1 MKSARMDLNSPGERR
16 NPRHCGRGIAART
29 SEPSSLPLSTVRRGL
44 GVLLFA
50 VLFVTFDTRNHLF
63 VAVGQ
68 TSSDARPASSD
79 GSLLREIITSGR
91 LTDLRWPDFS
101 DYRGHLQSLYEPTSF
116 GLLWSHQGRPTPQVL
131 AIIEVLQKADRNGLD
146 PEDYDGSRWKER
158 LARESQAGNDARFDV
173 ALSVCLMRYISDLH
187 IGKVNP
193 RHFEFGLSV
202 ESKKYDLPR
211 FIRDR
216 MVTGQNIEATLAEVE
231 PSFPGYK
238 RTLEALRN
246 YLDISHQD
254 DSEKLPVPPKTL
266 EPGDR
271 YAGLVRLTQLL
282 RLLGDL
288 PKDTP
293 VQSDVLYDGA
303 LVGGVKRFQQRHGLP
318 PDGRLGEQTLKQLN
332 TPLSFRVRQ
341 LQLTLERWRWL
352 PEEFPQPPLVV
363 NIPEFRLRTYD
374 DVGRR
379 VLAMNVIVGKAIRH
393 ETPVFEKDMRFVVF
407 RPYWNVPPSIQRSEL
422 VPAIQ
427 RDRNYVASQ
436 NYEIVTQDGQVVTV
450 GAVSDEVLEKLRA
463 GKLAIR
469 QKPGPNNALGLI
481 KFMFPNEYHVY
492 LHSTPSQQL
501 FARSRRDFS
510 HGCIRVEMPAELAAW
525 VLRDNPEWNLERIRA
540 AMQGGKD
547 NFQVNLTKP
556 IPVLILY
563 GTAVVDEE
571 GTVHFFDDLYGHDAA
586 LEKVLAKGYPYP
598 G

>member
-1 MKSARMDLNSPGERR
+1 MKSARMDLNPGERR

-29 SEPSSLPLSTVRRGL
+29 LEPSSLPLSTVRRVL

-50 VLFVTFDTRNHLF
+50 VLFVTFGTRNHLF

-91 LTDLRWPDFS
+91 LTELRWPDFS

-116 GLLWSHQGRPTPQVL
+116 GLLWSHQGRPTPQAL
-131 AIIEVLQKADRNGLD
+131 AIVEVLQQADRNGLD
-146 PEDYDGSRWKER
+146 PEDYDGSRWKDR
-158 LARESQAGNDARFDV
+158 LTRESQAGNDARFDV

-216 MVTGQNIEATLAEVE
+216 VVTGQNIEATLAGVE
-231 PSFPGYK
+231 PAFAGYK
-238 RTLEALRN
+238 RTLAALRH

-254 DSEKLPVPPKTL
+254 DSEQLPVPPKTL

-293 VQSDVLYDGA
+293 VPSDVLYDGA
-303 LVGGVKRFQQRHGLP
+303 LVEGVKSFQQRHGLP

-427 RDRNYVASQ
+427 RDRNYVGSQ
-436 NYEIVTQDGQVVTV
+436 NYEIVTQDGQVVTA
-450 GAVSDEVLEKLRA
+450 GAVSDDVLEKLRA

-525 VLRDNPEWNLERIRA
+525 VLRDKPEWNLERIRA

-547 NFQVNLTKP
+547 NFQLNLAKP